1 MANSLEF
8 SPGGHPIENRF
19 DGYGE
24 FLADSL
30 PEDSVYTLAAGEW
43 YAMVNGREF
52 GPWPDRGSALA
63 GLETEQNRLTRKID
77 RKRAAFLA
85 SGQPD
90 DFDPFA
96 QVEGEEKT

>member
-24 FLADSL
+24 LIDSEQ
-30 PEDSVYTLAAGEW
+30 PEDRAAI
-43 YAMVNGREF
+43 YRAQ
-52 GPWPDRGSALA
+52 DRI
-63 GLETEQNRLTRKID
+63 TKIID
-77 RKRAAFLA
+77 EKRAAFLA

-96 QVEGEEKT
+96 PVEGEDDEVTK